1 MSVRKDIKRIN
12 EKEDEIGV
20 LTLYLNTDASNPD
33 LNNGE
38 WKIHLK
44 NEIKAMKR
52 YADETAAEPEQKALK
67 KLLKQVED
75 RVGELQMELQR
86 GLMITASADEKLW
99 EEKIL
104 QVPVTTTLHWEKIP
118 ATQQLQAMVQKYP
131 KSAIIVLQQMDAR
144 FIETEL
150 GSIIDEITFSWNL
163 NREDWLDYNSD
174 SLPGSRGSGQDQFQ
188 QRFDENK
195 NRWYKNLAPR
205 LTKEIKDR
213 GLEGAYL
220 VGSNELV
227 PELEEHMDN
236 AHLQGVL
243 TKNIGMKPNH
253 EIVHEV
259 YQDLI

>member
-12 EKEDEIGV
+12 EKEDDLGV

-44 NEIKAMKR
+44 NEIKEMKQ
-52 YADETAAEPEQKALK
+52 YADNTAQEPEKKTLK
-67 KLLKQVED
+67 KLLKKVED
-75 RVGELQMELQR
+75 RVGELQRELQK
-86 GLMITASADEKLW
+86 GLMITASADGELW

-104 QVPVTTTLHWEKIP
+104 QVPVTTTLHWEKVP
-118 ATQQLQAMVQKYP
+118 AMQQLQAMVQKYS
-131 KSAIIVLQQMDAR
+131 KSAIIALQQMDAR

-150 GSIIDEITFSWNL
+150 GAVIDEVTFSWDL
-163 NREDWLDYNSD
+163 NREDWLDYS
-174 SLPGSRGSGQDQFQ
+174 SGASVGSRGSNQDHFER
-188 QRFDENK
+188 RFDENK

-205 LTKEIKDR
+205 LGKEIKDR

-227 PELEEHMDN
+227 PDLEEHMHEG
-236 AHLQGVL
+236 HLLGVL

-253 EIVHEV
+253 EIVSEI